1 MEDKSLTLFQLSL
14 SQQRLSLL
22 VSAGKKS
29 LINRKGS
36 RMCQKAVPEFRCRL
50 LEDVF
55 VGPCEQKI
63 IEVVLL
69 PHTQPCASISLLC
82 IFAYL
87 PAPFS

>member
-1 MEDKSLTLFQLSL
+1 
-14 SQQRLSLL
+14 
-22 VSAGKKS
+22 
-29 LINRKGS
+29 
-36 RMCQKAVPEFRCRL
+36 MCQKAVPEFRCRL